1 MSTPAPLEET
11 QSATCYRHRDRQSFI
26 HCQRCGRTICPDC
39 QTPAPVGVLCPEC
52 MREGRASVAAT
63 RAGGPGGYAR
73 RLLPQGVPV
82 VTYVM
87 MALCLVVYVGQLVS
101 GGLVTD
107 AGVLDP
113 RLVASEPWRMI
124 TSAFLHSPQSFLHI
138 LFNLYA
144 LFIFGPALERF
155 LGRLRYLALY
165 LVTALGGSVG
175 VVLVYQLWVVSGHA
189 SAQWLGTLLSPSS
202 ALGASGAIFG
212 LLGAIIALR
221 TAMGV
226 QSMQLLIVV
235 VANLAISFFVPGI
248 AWEAHLGGLLTG
260 LAIGYVFL
268 RTRRNRQRSVQVAIV
283 AGIAILLVLITVA
296 CVVTERAQYF

>member
-1 MSTPAPLEET
+1 
-11 QSATCYRHRDRQSFI
+11 
-26 HCQRCGRTICPDC
+26 
-39 QTPAPVGVLCPEC
+39 
-52 MREGRASVAAT
+52 MRAGRAAVAAT
-63 RAGGPGGYAR
+63 RAGGAGGYLR
-73 RLLPQGVPV
+73 RLLPHGVPI
-82 VTYVM
+82 VTYAL
-87 MALCLVVYVGQLVS
+87 MALCVVVYIGQLVS
-101 GGLVTD
+101 GGAVTD

-113 RLVASEPWRMI
+113 RYVATEPWRMI

-144 LFIFGPALERF
+144 LFIFGPALEQF
-155 LGRLRYLALY
+155 LGRVRFLALY

-175 VVLVYQLWVVSGHA
+175 VVLVYQLWIVSGHA
-189 SAQWLGTLLSPSS
+189 SEHWLGTLLSPASS
-202 ALGASGAIFG
+202 LGASGAIFG

-221 TAMGV
+221 KAMGV

-268 RTRRNRQRSVQVAIV
+268 RTRRNRQRPVQVV
-283 AGIAILLVLITVA
+283 AVVGVAILLVLITLW
-296 CVVTERAQYF
+296 CVLSERAQYF